1 MKGRNNQNKTRR
13 IKEHE
18 QDYANKSKFIEV
30 QAENHEDLSSW
41 MNAVILIIKLINY
54 KITISIDISSKM
66 WYFTHINIVVSGEY
80 S

>member
-30 QAENHEDLSSW
+30 
-41 MNAVILIIKLINY
+41 
-54 KITISIDISSKM
+54 
-66 WYFTHINIVVSGEY
+66 
-80 S
+80 